1 MHDYISDVVS
11 KIQNNTWFE
20 EINKKREHREGGRG
34 KIQGEYA
41 NWNANSSLI

>member
-1 MHDYISDVVS
+1 M
-11 KIQNNTWFE
+11 KQKE
-20 EINKKREHREGGRG
+20 KKKREHREGGRG